1 MIYLQMKI
9 FITLVVVTIAA
20 YLIKLI
26 YKSSLLGKLG
36 NVVVGIV
43 GIIVGNLISLEFG
56 FNTKFD
62 WFVIILSSTF
72 GAICILFLFNRFLIK
87 LI

>member
-1 MIYLQMKI
+1 MKI

-26 YKSSLLGKLG
+26 FKSSLLGKLG

-43 GIIVGNLISLEFG
+43 GNLISLEFG
-56 FNTKFD
+56 SNTKFD
-62 WFVIILSSTF
+62 WFVLILSSTSW
-72 GAICILFLFNRFLIK
+72 AICILLLFNRFLTK

>member
-1 MIYLQMKI
+1 MKI
-9 FITLVVVTIAA
+9 FITIVVVTIAA

-26 YKSSLLGKLG
+26 FNGSLLGKFG

-56 FNTKFD
+56 FNTKSD

-72 GAICILFLFNRFLIK
+72 GAICILFSFNRFLTK
-87 LI
+87 LL

>member
-1 MIYLQMKI
+1 MKF
-9 FITLVVVTIAA
+9 FITLVVATIAA

-26 YKSSLLGKLG
+26 VKGSLLEKYE
-36 NVVVGIV
+36 NYVVGIV

-72 GAICILFLFNRFLIK
+72 GAICILFLFNRFLTK